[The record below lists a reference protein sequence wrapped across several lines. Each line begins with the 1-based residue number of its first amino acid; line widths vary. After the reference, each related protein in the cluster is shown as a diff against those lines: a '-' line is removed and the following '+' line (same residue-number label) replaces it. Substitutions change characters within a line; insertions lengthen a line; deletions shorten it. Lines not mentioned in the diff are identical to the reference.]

1 MGMEFIVNKR
11 GVGKTLKQWA
21 ALGFVPKRGR
31 KGELR
36 FANRGDI
43 AKGKKPELYF
53 DPADVKEDKEAAKY
67 LLNKLEQP
75 DKPYNIRGFIIDE
88 LMKQGKRPKRG
99 YLGHKRKKWMG
110 VLDKESNYDWYWD
123 PEEIEN
129 GDLFA
134 TRYGREL
141 YKMHQNRTYNRLGKT
156 LNQWLKDGYI
166 PKKGHNGHERYR
178 SETHLAYVAGVDST
192 AIYYDEDEVRFDREA
207 AVKLSRD
214 LSKQKRDEREAEKRK
229 RKERA
234 EAALLFRENMK
245 TRYQWAQA
253 GRVANPGAAFKWGST
268 LNEFI
273 KNDDVERFGSEYKYC
288 HLDDTRQ
295 ATSDEMAVW
304 DEFFR
309 FEKEGHTCFRDIRGK
324 LIDLCPEYQS
334 DRESLLKI
342 WEREMNGIWY

>member
-1 MGMEFIVNKR
+1 MA
-11 GVGKTLKQWA
+11 LSP
-21 ALGFVPKRGR
+21 LGFVPKRGR
-31 KGELR
+31 KGEFR
-36 FANRGDI
+36 YANRGDL
-43 AKGKKPELYF
+43 AKGKEPQLYY

-110 VLDKESNYDWYWD
+110 VPDKESNYDWYWD
-123 PEEIEN
+123 PEELEN
-129 GDLFA
+129 
-134 TRYGREL
+134 
-141 YKMHQNRTYNRLGKT
+141 
-156 LNQWLKDGYI
+156 GYI

-178 SETHLAYVAGVDST
+178 SETHLAYDGANSM
-192 AIYYDEDEVRFDREA
+192 AIYFDEDEVRFDREA

-295 ATSDEMAVW
+295 ATADEMAVW
-304 DEFFR
+304 NEFFE
-309 FEKEGHTCFRDIRGK
+309 FEKQGDFLDIRRR
-324 LIDLCPEYQS
+324 LIDLCPEYQQDRDYLIDIWQREANS
-334 DRESLLKI
+334 DCWWDI
-342 WEREMNGIWY
+342 